1 MSSLELLPCKLI
13 PNPIPGRW
21 QHPRSGRWPCRNSI
35 GHPLFNFRV
44 NCMRIFIRAAKYS
57 LAAAV
62 AALAAI
68 FLTGAR
74 AAESLQI
81 EGGQIADA
89 APDASGIRVFKGIP
103 YAAPPVG
110 ELRWKAPHPVQRWNG
125 IRHIAARGAR
135 CVQSRPTG
143 ALGHL

>member
-1 MSSLELLPCKLI
+1 M
-13 PNPIPGRW
+13 
-21 QHPRSGRWPCRNSI
+21 
-35 GHPLFNFRV
+35 
-44 NCMRIFIRAAKYS
+44 RAAKYS

-103 YAAPPVG
+103 YAAPTCGGVAL
-110 ELRWKAPHPVQRWNG
+110 E
-125 IRHIAARGAR
+125 GASTR
-135 CVQSRPTG
+135 ATMEWHSQHCGMGSALCPEQPTRRS
-143 ALGHL
+143 

>member
-1 MSSLELLPCKLI
+1 MDGSTLLPCKLI
-13 PNPIPGRW
+13 PNPNSWRCLHPKLGPKLGRC
-21 QHPRSGRWPCRNSI
+21 PCRNIVGRPS
-35 GHPLFNFRV
+35 FNFRV
-44 NCMRIFIRAAKYS
+44 NSMRIFIRTAKYS

-74 AAESLQI
+74 AAEALQV
-81 EGGQIADA
+81 EGGQIANA

-110 ELRWKAPHPVQRWNG
+110 ELRWKAPQPVQAWNG
-125 IRHIAARGAR
+125 IRSI
-135 CVQSRPTG
+135 
-143 ALGHL
+143 